1 MTKSVPKFLTILLFI
16 ILVNTLQ
23 IRVLGAQD
31 LSFEDFKKQYSATYK
46 NYQDSV
52 NQAFEGFLKA
62 AWIEI
67 NAQKPV
73 ATYKEAKPSTIPI
86 AKPIPEEFIKKP
98 LPKKE
103 KPKANTSVN
112 TKPPVELS
120 PLSPKAPVTE
130 PPSSIYGLVFFG
142 KFWEISFIDNPD
154 GTNTGKTE
162 NYNDAYFREQWKLL
176 KKVYNSEKQAEL
188 LSLLENQ
195 KASDW
200 STFLFVQQWINE
212 QKSIPTKARDLHL
225 WFVMQQLGYDF
236 RIGYNRDE
244 SLVLAAFSQPLYGI
258 SYYNFADKKYYV
270 VQNTQNITGRVKTYD
285 GSIGKQIEWQQQI
298 PYTALDGTEKINR
311 VLKFP
316 YDGKNHEISLAIS
329 PSHIAFQEKILR
341 SKPELYGS
349 FNPSQ
354 SVIAQLDKAIKPS
367 VFTLSQA
374 DKVNYLLALVQYSFA
389 YQTDDEQ
396 FGYEKFMTPE
406 ECLWN
411 LASDCEDR
419 TALFAWLINRYTK
432 INYAFVRYPTHI
444 ALAVKA
450 ADLALNGNNMDT
462 YKSANKKEIYIV
474 ADPTY
479 IGASLGMEM
488 PKLLNKGTLIPIQ

>member
-1 MTKSVPKFLTILLFI
+1 MTKFVPKFLTISLFI
-16 ILVNTLQ
+16 IAAILLRNNALD
-23 IRVLGAQD
+23 AQD
-31 LSFEDFKKQYSATYK
+31 LNFEDFKKQYSATYQS
-46 NYQDSV
+46 YQDSV

-62 AWIEI
+62 AWVEI
-67 NAQKPV
+67 NAQKPA
-73 ATYKEAKPSTIPI
+73 ATYKEAKPRSLPV

-103 KPKANTSVN
+103 KPKAETPVK
-112 TKPPVELS
+112 TKSPVELS
-120 PLSPKAPVTE
+120 PISPKAPVTE

-142 KFWEISFIDNPD
+142 KFWEISFVDTPN
-154 GTNTGKTE
+154 NTAGEKLT
-162 NYNDAYFREQWKLL
+162 NYNDAYF
-176 KKVYNSEKQAEL
+176 SEKWKELKMVYSSERQAEL
-188 LSLLENQ
+188 IALLENQ
-195 KASDW
+195 QASDW
-200 STFLFVQQWINE
+200 STFLFIQQWINE
-212 QKSIPTKARDLHL
+212 QKSIPARDRDLHL

-236 RIGYNRDE
+236 RIGYDNYK

-258 SYYNFADKKYYV
+258 SYYTFANKKYYV
-270 VQNTQNITGRVKTYD
+270 VQNSQNITGRIKTYD
-285 GSIGKQIEWQQQI
+285 GILGKEIEWQQQV
-298 PYTALDGTEKINR
+298 PYSALDDSEQISR
-311 VLKFP
+311 LLKFP

-349 FNPSQ
+349 FNPSEN
-354 SVIAQLDKAIKPS
+354 VISQLDKALVPNMSI
-367 VFTLSQA
+367 LSQA
-374 DKVNYLLALVQYSFA
+374 EKVNYLLALVQYSFT

-396 FGYEKFMTPE
+396 YGYEKFMTPE

-419 TALFAWLINRYTK
+419 TALFAWLVNRYTK
-432 INYAFVRYPTHI
+432 LDYAFVRYPTHI
-444 ALAVKA
+444 ALAVNA
-450 ADLALNGNNMDT
+450 EDVALSGNILHT
-462 YKSANKKEIYIV
+462 YKGADKKETYIV